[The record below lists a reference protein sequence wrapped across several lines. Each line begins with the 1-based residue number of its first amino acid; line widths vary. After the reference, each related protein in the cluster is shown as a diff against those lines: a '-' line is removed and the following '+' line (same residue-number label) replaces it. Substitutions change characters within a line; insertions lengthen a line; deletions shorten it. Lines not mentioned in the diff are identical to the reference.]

1 MSNRYLASIVVGF
14 LLLQTHQGWGQNV
27 GVGQSAPAEMLDVA
41 GRIHLSA
48 NNAGGVPSGGAG
60 TFRWNGTR
68 FEGYNGSQ
76 WVSFETPS
84 LLNGRI
90 FVGNASDVATG
101 VLMSGDATVS
111 NTGVL
116 TIANNAITSAKIA
129 DGTIVN
135 ADVDAAAAIS
145 RTKLASGTANRLLV
159 NDASGV
165 MSQVAAGTDGFYLQ
179 LVAGAPSWVDA
190 GTGFIRN
197 QTTLQTSS
205 NFYISSV
212 GRAGVS
218 FQSPLYTRAD
228 AGVVA
233 IRPNAD
239 AVAAIQLQ
247 NAAGTSI
254 LNVDA
259 TNGRVGI
266 GNAAPDSALEVTGN
280 ILLSR
285 GGHRTVAL
293 ETASTDMAGWNLT
306 VKAGNAN
313 TASSSAQFG
322 GKLTLEAGRG
332 YKSTGTTVRGGDLVL
347 RSGTNASSGPSPN
360 GGDIILQT
368 GGGSNSFN
376 TRMTIFENG
385 LVGSDGVVFVNNANG
400 IILKASSGS
409 NCYRL
414 LVDSSG
420 NLSTTLVA
428 CPY

>member
-1 MSNRYLASIVVGF
+1 MSNRYLSSIVVGF

-27 GVGQSAPAEMLDVA
+27 GVGQPAPAEMLDVA

-48 NNAGGVPSGGAG
+48 NNVGGVPSGGAG

-111 NTGVL
+111 NTGAL
-116 TIANNAITSAKIA
+116 TIANNAVTSAKIA

-135 ADVDAAAAIS
+135 ADVDAAAAIA

-190 GTGFIRN
+190 STGFIRN
-197 QTTLQTSS
+197 QTTLQNSS

-259 TNGRVGI
+259 SNARVGI
-266 GNAAPDSALEVTGN
+266 GNTDPDASLEVTGN

-285 GGHRTVAL
+285 AANRTLSVETSTAGVDGWSMTVQGGN
-293 ETASTDMAGWNLT
+293 ASTAGSAASGGDLILQGGSAYKIT
-306 VKAGNAN
+306 GAVK
-313 TASSSAQFG
+313 
-322 GKLTLEAGRG
+322 
-332 YKSTGTTVRGGDLVL
+332 RGGDLVL
-347 RSGTNASSGPSPN
+347 RSGANQSATGDVPN
-360 GGDIILQT
+360 GGEILLQS
-368 GGGSNSFN
+368 GGLSSSYT
-376 TRMTIFENG
+376 TRMRIKENG
-385 LVGSDGVVFVNNANG
+385 TVVSHEDVYVDSNAKGVVLRSPNNA
-400 IILKASSGS
+400 
-409 NCYRL
+409 CWRL
-414 LVDSSG
+414 VVDNSG
-420 NLSTTLVA
+420 NLTTTSVT
-428 CPY
+428 CP